1 MGAADKAGDGR
12 LCDGSSCASDAR
24 LSPSPL
30 TTSTLPFRYLC
41 PLAFLSLDPCIRLS
55 PVELFF
61 HPFTLAP
68 SYVVPLKTLRRA
80 YPDLIVLSRQISVMP
95 TASSKPARP
104 IERSYSNPVPRKH
117 RTVKRR
123 GRAKDEFESDE
134 EIVREVRTDSETDD
148 DHSSIDS
155 DSDSESSSSDLP
167 ADAHSEVVTPSTTQS
182 PPPTEL
188 DRLPGDTAKDPSN
201 SVGIFANATNWA
213 EMVAGEDES
222 GAADLPVIDFAD
234 MDGHLPEPHP
244 PSPSPR
250 SRKSHKAGKKS
261 STARATSAPP
271 PASPS
276 HQESIEGLPEEQ
288 EPIASTSHD
297 PLSRSAFPR
306 SSRGQTARQAYQQRL
321 ESDPSFV
328 PKVGEFWGH
337 DDRLLDK
344 DLRSLSGWW
353 RGRWQ
358 SRGRGRGGFGMR
370 GRGGGGFFPNT
381 SRSFSQDEGATP
393 EEPAVPPVE
402 RTWTHDGFEEM
413 KRRDERRRAQ
423 QEQQQP
429 SSIPQRGF
437 GFRGRGFVAARG
449 RGGAFARG
457 ASTSPTTTHRPLNS
471 NVSMGERVWYAQ
483 KPERMWTKQHDI
495 FLYSDV
501 ATKPRPGV
509 GPGVR
514 VKLPGGNSPLII
526 RLPPRAPG
534 ARASDKFESTRSS
547 PPEAE
552 KPIVVRIP
560 ATSGKAK
567 VIEEQP
573 AAPAEKK
580 ELATTVEE
588 LSIEEVFTVRPN
600 AVPNRR
606 VDLSAPSSTAPSHT
620 SQPGPGVPSTPP
632 PRVPQPTVVE
642 EVRHPIEQLSTLP
655 VDDDRSSPSVQI
667 QESILRNPPT
677 SEEADSNMSSTLPPE
692 EPQPR
697 PAISMLHPLQT
708 SFSPVPPA
716 TSPPYGSPFG
726 YAPPLPPG
734 IGVNNQGMPYEYA
747 TGRPVYIQP
756 TPPPMYTPRPMM
768 HGHHPSLSVPFVPM
782 HLRHHSTASPDFL
795 AHPHT
800 PHAHTPIQS
809 FVDPATGVPIF
820 SPARQGSRI
829 EIRAPTDGGEGKKP
843 VRASHQRSSLSVAYS
858 AEAAQPPFFAQQGTS
873 AEDGPPSEE
882 LPPQPPMGHT
892 HTPSMDSNVGYA
904 PYPQP
909 YYYHPEQYGYPPY
922 VDMSQQM
929 VHYEMYPPEQQHP
942 QPHPQHHP
950 SQPIVYY

>member
-1 MGAADKAGDGR
+1 
-12 LCDGSSCASDAR
+12 
-24 LSPSPL
+24 
-30 TTSTLPFRYLC
+30 
-41 PLAFLSLDPCIRLS
+41 
-55 PVELFF
+55 
-61 HPFTLAP
+61 
-68 SYVVPLKTLRRA
+68 
-80 YPDLIVLSRQISVMP
+80 MP

-104 IERSYSNPVPRKH
+104 IERSYSNPVPKKH

-155 DSDSESSSSDLP
+155 DSDSESSSSDLH
-167 ADAHSEVVTPSTTQS
+167 ADVHSEVVTPSTTQS
-182 PPPTEL
+182 PPPAEL
-188 DRLPGDTAKDPSN
+188 DRLPRDTVKDPSN

-213 EMVAGEDES
+213 EMVAGEAEG

-244 PSPSPR
+244 PSPPPR
-250 SRKSHKAGKKS
+250 SRKNVKAGKKS
-261 STARATSAPP
+261 SAARATSAPP
-271 PASPS
+271 PAGPSS
-276 HQESIEGLPEEQ
+276 HQDSAEGPPEEQ
-288 EPIASTSHD
+288 EPVASTSHE
-297 PLSRSAFPR
+297 PLSHSAFPSR
-306 SSRGQTARQAYQQRL
+306 SRGQTARQVYQQRL

-358 SRGRGRGGFGMR
+358 SRGRGRGAFSMR
-370 GRGGGGFFPNT
+370 GRGRGGFFPST
-381 SRSFSQDEGATP
+381 DRSFSQDEGAAP
-393 EEPAVPPVE
+393 EEPEVPPVE

-413 KRRDERRRAQ
+413 KKRDERRRGQ

-429 SSIPQRGF
+429 NTVPQRGF
-437 GFRGRGFVAARG
+437 GFRGRGFVPARG

-457 ASTSPTTTHRPLNS
+457 GSISPTATQRPLNS
-471 NVSMGERVWYAQ
+471 NISMGERVWYAQ

-495 FLYSDV
+495 FLYSDI

-509 GPGVR
+509 GPGVK
-514 VKLPGGNSPLII
+514 VKLPGGKTPLII
-526 RLPPRAPG
+526 RLPPRALG
-534 ARASDKFESTRSS
+534 ARASDKPESTRSS
-547 PPEAE
+547 PLESE

-560 ATSGKAK
+560 VTSGKVKA
-567 VIEEQP
+567 IEEPP
-573 AAPAEKK
+573 ATAAER
-580 ELATTVEE
+580 EEPATTVEE
-588 LSIEEVFTVRPN
+588 LSIEEVFTVRPH

-606 VDLSAPSSTAPSHT
+606 IDLSVPSSSAPSHT
-620 SQPGPGVPSTPP
+620 SQPGPGVSSTPP
-632 PRVPQPTVVE
+632 PQVSQLAVE
-642 EVRHPIEQLSTLP
+642 EVPHTIEELATLP
-655 VDDDRSSPSVQI
+655 ADDSRSSPSVQI
-667 QESILRNPPT
+667 QESIPRSPPT
-677 SEEADSNMSSTLPPE
+677 SEEASSSLPTTLPPE

-697 PAISMLHPLQT
+697 PALSMLHPLQT
-708 SFSPVPPA
+708 SFSPVPPP

-768 HGHHPSLSVPFVPM
+768 HGHHPSLGVPFVPS
-782 HLRHHSTASPDFL
+782 HLRHQSTASPDFL
-795 AHPHT
+795 AHQHT

-809 FVDPATGVPIF
+809 FVDPATGMPIF
-820 SPARQGSRI
+820 SPARQSSRI
-829 EIRAPTDGGEGKKP
+829 EIRAPTEVGEGKKP
-843 VRASHQRSSLSVAYS
+843 LRTSHQRSSLSVAYS
-858 AEAAQPPFFAQQGTS
+858 AEAAQPPYFSQQEAS

-882 LPPQPPMGHT
+882 PPPQLPMGHT

-909 YYYHPEQYGYPPY
+909 YYYHPEHYGYAPY

-929 VHYEMYPPEQQHP
+929 VHYEMYPSEQQHP
-942 QPHPQHHP
+942 QHHQQHHP

>member
-1 MGAADKAGDGR
+1 M
-12 LCDGSSCASDAR
+12 
-24 LSPSPL
+24 
-30 TTSTLPFRYLC
+30 
-41 PLAFLSLDPCIRLS
+41 
-55 PVELFF
+55 
-61 HPFTLAP
+61 
-68 SYVVPLKTLRRA
+68 
-80 YPDLIVLSRQISVMP
+80 
-95 TASSKPARP
+95 
-104 IERSYSNPVPRKH
+104 
-117 RTVKRR
+117 KRR

-155 DSDSESSSSDLP
+155 DSDSESSSSDLH

-182 PPPTEL
+182 PPPAEL
-188 DRLPGDTAKDPSN
+188 DRLSGDAAKDPSN

-213 EMVAGEDES
+213 EMVAVEDEG

-234 MDGHLPEPHP
+234 MDGHVPEPRP
-244 PSPSPR
+244 PSPLPR
-250 SRKSHKAGKKS
+250 SLKSHKTGKKS
-261 STARATSAPP
+261 SAARPTSVTPP
-271 PASPS
+271 PAVHS
-276 HQESIEGLPEEQ
+276 HQVPVEGPSEEHESV
-288 EPIASTSHD
+288 ASTSHE
-297 PLSRSAFPR
+297 PLSHSPFPSR
-306 SSRGQTARQAYQQRL
+306 SRGQTARQAYQQRL

-358 SRGRGRGGFGMR
+358 SRGRGRGAFSMR
-370 GRGGGGFFPNT
+370 GRGRGGLFPST
-381 SRSFSQDEGATP
+381 SHSFSQDEGVPP
-393 EEPAVPPVE
+393 EEPDVPPVE

-413 KRRDERRRAQ
+413 KRRDERRRAL

-429 SSIPQRGF
+429 NAVSQRGF
-437 GFRGRGFVAARG
+437 GFRGRGFVPARG
-449 RGGAFARG
+449 RGGPFARG
-457 ASTSPTTTHRPLNS
+457 GSISPIASQRPLSS
-471 NVSMGERVWYAQ
+471 NISMGERVWYAQ

-514 VKLPGGNSPLII
+514 INLPGGKAPLII

-534 ARASDKFESTRSS
+534 ARAFDKPEAPRSS
-547 PPEAE
+547 PLEVE
-552 KPIVVRIP
+552 KPIVVRMP
-560 ATSGKAK
+560 VTSGKAK
-567 VIEEQP
+567 PVEKPP
-573 AAPAEKK
+573 AAAGERE

-606 VDLSAPSSTAPSHT
+606 VDLSAPSSCATSHD
-620 SQPGPGVPSTPP
+620 SQPAPGVSSTPP
-632 PRVPQPTVVE
+632 PRVSQPAVE

-655 VDDDRSSPSVQI
+655 ADDGRPSPSVQI

-677 SEEADSNMSSTLPPE
+677 SEEAGLSLPAAVPPE

-697 PAISMLHPLQT
+697 PAVPLLHPLQT
-708 SFSPVPPA
+708 SFSPVPPP

-768 HGHHPSLSVPFVPM
+768 HGHHPSLGVPFVSS

-820 SPARQGSRI
+820 SPARQSSRI
-829 EIRAPTDGGEGKKP
+829 EIRAPNDVGEGKKP

-858 AEAAQPPFFAQQGTS
+858 AEVAQPPYFPQQEVS
-873 AEDGPPSEE
+873 AEDGDGSPSEQP
-882 LPPQPPMGHT
+882 PPQPPMGHT

-909 YYYHPEQYGYPPY
+909 YYYHPEHYGYAPY
-922 VDMSQQM
+922 MDMSQQM

-942 QPHPQHHP
+942 QPHHQHHP
-950 SQPIVYY
+950 SQPPLVYY

>member
-1 MGAADKAGDGR
+1 M
-12 LCDGSSCASDAR
+12 
-24 LSPSPL
+24 
-30 TTSTLPFRYLC
+30 
-41 PLAFLSLDPCIRLS
+41 
-55 PVELFF
+55 
-61 HPFTLAP
+61 
-68 SYVVPLKTLRRA
+68 
-80 YPDLIVLSRQISVMP
+80 
-95 TASSKPARP
+95 
-104 IERSYSNPVPRKH
+104 
-117 RTVKRR
+117 KRR

-155 DSDSESSSSDLP
+155 NSDSESSSSDLH

-182 PPPTEL
+182 PPPAEL
-188 DRLPGDTAKDPSN
+188 DRLSGDAAKDPSN

-213 EMVAGEDES
+213 EMVAGEAEG

-234 MDGHLPEPHP
+234 MDGHLPEPRP
-244 PSPSPR
+244 PSPPPR

-261 STARATSAPP
+261 TAARATSAPP
-271 PASPS
+271 PPAPLS
-276 HQESIEGLPEEQ
+276 HYESVEGPVEEQ
-288 EPIASTSHD
+288 EPVASTSHE
-297 PLSRSAFPR
+297 PLSSSHFPSR
-306 SSRGQTARQAYQQRL
+306 SRGQTARQAYQQRL

-358 SRGRGRGGFGMR
+358 SRGRGRGVFSMH
-370 GRGGGGFFPNT
+370 GRNRGGFFPNA
-381 SRSFSQDEGATP
+381 SRSFSQDEGVP
-393 EEPAVPPVE
+393 SEEPDVPPVE

-413 KRRDERRRAQ
+413 KRRDERRRAL

-429 SSIPQRGF
+429 NAVPQRGF
-437 GFRGRGFVAARG
+437 GFRGRGFVPARG
-449 RGGAFARG
+449 RGGPFARG
-457 ASTSPTTTHRPLNS
+457 TSISPTTPHRPLS
-471 NVSMGERVWYAQ
+471 SSISMGERVWYAQ

-514 VKLPGGNSPLII
+514 IKLPGGSAPLII
-526 RLPPRAPG
+526 RLPPRTPG
-534 ARASDKFESTRSS
+534 ARASDKPEALQSS
-547 PPEAE
+547 PFEAE
-552 KPIVVRIP
+552 KSIVVRMP
-560 ATSGKAK
+560 VTSGKVK
-567 VIEEQP
+567 PVEELP
-573 AAPAEKK
+573 VAVGERE

-606 VDLSAPSSTAPSHT
+606 VDLSVPSSSATSHA
-620 SQPGPGVPSTPP
+620 SQPGPGVSSTPP
-632 PRVPQPTVVE
+632 LRVPQPVVE

-655 VDDDRSSPSVQI
+655 ADDGRSSPSVQI
-667 QESILRNPPT
+667 QESILRNPLT
-677 SEEADSNMSSTLPPE
+677 SEGAGPGLPAAVPPE

-697 PAISMLHPLQT
+697 SAVPMLHPLQT
-708 SFSPVPPA
+708 SFSPVPPP

-734 IGVNNQGMPYEYA
+734 IGVNNQGIPYEYA

-768 HGHHPSLSVPFVPM
+768 HGHHPSLSVPFVPS

-795 AHPHT
+795 AHSHT
-800 PHAHTPIQS
+800 PHTHTPIQS

-820 SPARQGSRI
+820 SPARQSSRI

-843 VRASHQRSSLSVAYS
+843 VRASHQRSGLSVAYS
-858 AEAAQPPFFAQQGTS
+858 AEAAQPPYFPTQEAS
-873 AEDGPPSEE
+873 VEDSDGPPSEQP
-882 LPPQPPMGHT
+882 PPQPPMGHT
-892 HTPSMDSNVGYA
+892 HTPSIDSNVGYA

-909 YYYHPEQYGYPPY
+909 YYYHQDHYGYVPY
-922 VDMSQQM
+922 MDMSQQM

-942 QPHPQHHP
+942 QPQHQHHP
-950 SQPIVYY
+950 SQPPVVYY